1 MKKLVEVI
9 KLEGKSYT
17 SLVSAEDKAV
27 VDSIAEKLEPLA
39 DEICIHPNASIGFYK
54 TGALMLSLMP
64 DELKEKI
71 KQTILL

>member
-1 MKKLVEVI
+1 MNKLLEII

-17 SLVSAEDKAV
+17 SLDDSEDKAV
-27 VDSIAEKLEPLA
+27 VNSIAEKLEPLA

-54 TGALMLSLMP
+54 TGALTLSLMP

-71 KQTILL
+71 KQIILL